1 MKTAIYLRVS
11 TTEQALDGY
20 GLDAQRAKCT
30 AMATVKDWPTPVEY
44 SDEGISG
51 TKDESERPGL
61 AALLAA
67 VDAGAVDVVI
77 VAAIDR
83 LARSTVIVLTLVKR
97 IQAGGADL
105 VSCKESLDTTTAAG
119 RFVLRMFASLAE
131 LDRDNIIERTT
142 DGRNE
147 RGKKDGEKGGRLPLG
162 YRRTESIVE
171 IDPEA
176 ALTVRRIFA
185 LRKTANLAA
194 IADEL
199 NAAGEM
205 PRHGAKWYASTVREV
220 LLNEADYR
228 GGLRGKSPERWPV
241 ILEGESQ

>member
-20 GLDAQRAKCT
+20 GLDAQRAKCL
-30 AMATVKDWPTPVEY
+30 AMITVKDWPVPVEFA
-44 SDEGISG
+44 DEGISG

-67 VDAGAVDVVI
+67 IDAGEVNAVV

-83 LARSTVIVLTLVKR
+83 IARSTLIVLNLVKH

-131 LDRDNIIERTT
+131 LDRDNIVERTT

-162 YRRTESIVE
+162 YIRTESIIE
-171 IDPEA
+171 IDREA
-176 ALTVRRIFA
+176 ALIVRRIFE
-185 LRKTANLAA
+185 LRKSATLTA
-194 IADEL
+194 IAEDL
-199 NAAGEM
+199 NAAGDL
-205 PRHGAKWYASTVREV
+205 PRHGVKWYASSVREV
-220 LLNEADYR
+220 LRNEADYR
-228 GGLRGKSPERWPV
+228 GGPRGTSPERWPV
-241 ILEGESQ
+241 ILGED